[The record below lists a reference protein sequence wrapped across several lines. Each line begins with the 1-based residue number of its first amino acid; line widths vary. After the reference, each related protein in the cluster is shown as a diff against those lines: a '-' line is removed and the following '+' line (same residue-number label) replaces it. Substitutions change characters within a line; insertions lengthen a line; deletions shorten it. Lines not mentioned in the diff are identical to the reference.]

1 MPNIKSIINIH
12 DIEVITEK
20 KTQEINCNCINK
32 PVCPL
37 PNQCQI
43 TNTLYYAKKYQI
55 FEIIMKIYT
64 TESAKAHLKVH

>member
-43 TNTLYYAKKYQI
+43 TNTLYYAKKHQI
-55 FEIIMKIYT
+55 FEIIMEIYT